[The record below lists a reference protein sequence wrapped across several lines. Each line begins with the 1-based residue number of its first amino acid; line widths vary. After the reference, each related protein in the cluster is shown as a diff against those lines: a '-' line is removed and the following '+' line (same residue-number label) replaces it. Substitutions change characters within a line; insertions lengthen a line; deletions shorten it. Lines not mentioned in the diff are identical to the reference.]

1 MSYKKKIYWIEESSY
16 SSENQLKDFDQ
27 ILNKANQRKVRLQMI
42 RATMIVLSIVSLI
55 AFWKMVDLNDRP
67 NHVDDS
73 VNELN
78 SKRVMSGVK
87 DSVQNSTE
95 AISRNSLQDS
105 IQRFEMLKET
115 KKSINKEIQDKKEEL
130 SPSGDLP
137 RNVESSEDES
147 HIILLEKADQENML
161 KANSIITDSIALED
175 PKRSNVPA
183 SSVEEKNVEA
193 VYTNAFPLI
202 GFDSLYHYLYR
213 GIDSK

>member
-161 KANSIITDSIALED
+161 KANSI
-175 PKRSNVPA
+175 
-183 SSVEEKNVEA
+183 
-193 VYTNAFPLI
+193 
-202 GFDSLYHYLYR
+202 
-213 GIDSK
+213 